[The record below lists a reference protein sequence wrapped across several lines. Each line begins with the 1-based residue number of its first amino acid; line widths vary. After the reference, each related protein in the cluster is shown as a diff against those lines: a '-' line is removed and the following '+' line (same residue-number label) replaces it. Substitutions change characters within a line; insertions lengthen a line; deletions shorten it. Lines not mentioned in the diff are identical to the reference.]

1 MKHAKPNKLS
11 VNKNRILS
19 QTEEWNC
26 LMIRTEE
33 MVHGPGPDETRC
45 IQGRGDLL
53 LCKRHSKEDESSMSK
68 TAVITGGTRGIGLET
83 VRLFAENG
91 YHVVFYGSRK
101 ETVDKAL
108 AQLDGLEVEGKW
120 TDLTDEEAIRRDF
133 RQIAE
138 TRGSL
143 DVLINN
149 AGISDRQPFLDY
161 DLERF
166 DRIMRL
172 NVTAPYVCSQAA
184 AVIMKDQGH
193 GVILNTS
200 SMVGTYGQP
209 AGVAYPVSKWAVN
222 GMTKS
227 LARELGPFNI
237 RVNAVAPG
245 VTATDMVRALPEEMV
260 ERISQGIPLRR
271 VGKPS
276 DIAHA
281 FLFLASD
288 EAGYITG
295 AILPVDGATQV

>member
-1 MKHAKPNKLS
+1 M
-11 VNKNRILS
+11 
-19 QTEEWNC
+19 Q
-26 LMIRTEE
+26 
-33 MVHGPGPDETRC
+33 D
-45 IQGRGDLL
+45 
-53 LCKRHSKEDESSMSK
+53 SKK
-68 TAVITGGTRGIGLET
+68 IVLITGASRGIGLACARAFAKAGYDMYLTCLHSEARLSALKQELET
-83 VRLFAENG
+83 QWHISCRVCLCDAGNHRDVARLF
-91 YHVVFYGSRK
+91 SSID
-101 ETVDKAL
+101 T
-108 AQLDGLEVEGKW
+108 
-120 TDLTDEEAIRRDF
+120 
-133 RQIAE
+133 
-138 TRGSL
+138 L